1 MDVLL
6 EVTCAFFL
14 CLLGQLIQMGPLLE
28 IQANAINR
36 REIMAPPYLTR
47 DFDSYNT
54 RLGLF
59 EDAKARR
66 LMKKQR

>member
-59 EDAKARR
+59 EAAKARR